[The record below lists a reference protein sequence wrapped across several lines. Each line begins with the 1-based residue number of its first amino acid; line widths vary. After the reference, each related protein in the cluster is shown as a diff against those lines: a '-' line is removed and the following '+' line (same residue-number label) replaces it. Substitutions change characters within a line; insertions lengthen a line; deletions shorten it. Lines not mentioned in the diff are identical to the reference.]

1 MFHTNLFI
9 RNGALV
15 ESFGII
21 KKKKL
26 VNLDKDVLL
35 EDGGH
40 ALAGL
45 LLGKEHLLQNSVE
58 QHLSYSQPEMM
69 YVYWDAELIPIA
81 IEDLLSSLKK
91 GSEHE
96 MNKINKYIFSFMNLR
111 NRTCLSFFMFV
122 VFSATMVRKKFVR
135 GTQRRG

>member
-1 MFHTNLFI
+1 
-9 RNGALV
+9 
-15 ESFGII
+15 
-21 KKKKL
+21 
-26 VNLDKDVLL
+26 
-35 EDGGH
+35 
-40 ALAGL
+40 
-45 LLGKEHLLQNSVE
+45 
-58 QHLSYSQPEMM
+58 MM

-91 GSEHE
+91 GSKHE